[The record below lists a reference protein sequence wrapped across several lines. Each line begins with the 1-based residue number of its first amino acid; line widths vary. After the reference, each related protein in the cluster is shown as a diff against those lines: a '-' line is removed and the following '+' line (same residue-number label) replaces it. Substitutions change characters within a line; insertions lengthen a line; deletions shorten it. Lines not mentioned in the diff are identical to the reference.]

1 MKGQFNLE
9 QIVTMTLFIAF
20 ASYVFY
26 TVFNLVP
33 RYTSEVRAER
43 LRSEAYQ
50 MSELL
55 INDPGSPANWDR
67 GAQPSRLGLS
77 DDTINITN
85 FLSKSKVAMLA
96 GNCSA
101 PNYAGFTDIG
111 KWLGTDKQFSLL
123 ILSRNCAITGV
134 DCRPNASVFRSSAM
148 NVSIRRFVAFDE
160 TCYGELDLE
169 IW

>member
-9 QIVTMTLFIAF
+9 QIVTMTLFVAF

-26 TVFNLVP
+26 TIFTLVP

-55 INDPGSPANWDR
+55 INDPGNPANWDKSLK
-67 GAQPSRLGLS
+67 PFRLGLS
-77 DDTINITN
+77 DDSVNLTN

-101 PNYAGFTDIG
+101 PNYAGFSDVSQ
-111 KWLGTDKQFSLL
+111 WLGTDKQFSLL
-123 ILSRNCAITGV
+123 ILSRNCVITGV
-134 DCRPNASVFRSSAM
+134 DCRPNASVFRSSSM
-148 NVSIRRFVAFDE
+148 NVSIRRFVAFDN